1 MLRNADGF
9 NCIDNA
15 SYGVLALPLKAVAA
29 ASGPTSSQQ
38 QPKTEVAHR
47 RIGRLFG
54 ARAAAEEQGYSV
66 ASQLN
71 CVPLV
76 SFRRQITRSE
86 MAAEG
91 SR

>member
-1 MLRNADGF
+1 MGF
-9 NCIDNA
+9 VTRA
-15 SYGVLALPLKAVAA
+15 
-29 ASGPTSSQQ
+29 TSSRNGWA
-38 QPKTEVAHR
+38 TSNRNSGRDHLGMLGD
-47 RIGRLFG
+47 IGRKPHLTSDERPQPNWALVG
-54 ARAAAEEQGYSV
+54 ARAAAEEGYSV

-86 MAAEG
+86 ITAEG